1 MLFRHLDPDPATHIN
16 ADPDPETLNCVQ
28 LTKSFRSED
37 VDLIYRKSSAHQ
49 LETPPDLE
57 LFLITLDRS
66 QRFTHSYSRPFSWVT
81 VLKQA
86 PPNPEN
92 LKGGILLGEWF
103 FLRTIFNT
111 ASSAAS
117 QIPLCQRMMGF
128 EPRTV
133 ATGALAVGRSKVA
146 SNKK

>member
-1 MLFRHLDPDPATHIN
+1 MLFRHLDSDPATHIN

-66 QRFTHSYSRPFSWVT
+66 QRFTHSSSRPFSWVH
-81 VLKQA
+81 VLKKA
-86 PPNPEN
+86 PSILQYMPAIKKN
-92 LKGGILLGEWF
+92 LNSNNIIKSALFCRIFLLKVKILKSLG
-103 FLRTIFNT
+103 
-111 ASSAAS
+111 
-117 QIPLCQRMMGF
+117 
-128 EPRTV
+128 
-133 ATGALAVGRSKVA
+133 TGTNFREALMYFY
-146 SNKK
+146 